1 MKQLFPILPVVLF
14 LWLTACDSNRIY
26 RQAHDFDQGLWHKD
40 SIPAFTFRVEDTAPK
55 NLLLHLRNSIAYP
68 WQNIYLTYYLEDSTG
83 RKLATKLINIPLFDS
98 KTGVPKGKGSSIY
111 QHEVSILENHRF
123 PATGSYTFK
132 VAQYMRALELK
143 EILSVGVR
151 VETSSTK

>member
-1 MKQLFPILPVVLF
+1 MKQLFPILSVVLF
-14 LWLTACDSNRIY
+14 LWLAACDSHRIY
-26 RQAHDFDQGLWHKD
+26 QQAHDFDEGLWHKD

-83 RKLATKLINIPLFDS
+83 RKLATELINIRLFDS
-98 KTGVPKGKGSSIY
+98 KTGVPRGKGSSIY
-111 QHEVSILENHRF
+111 QHEVTILENHRF
-123 PATGSYTFK
+123 AATGSYTFK
-132 VAQYMRALELK
+132 LAQYMRALELK
-143 EILSVGVR
+143 EILSVGLR